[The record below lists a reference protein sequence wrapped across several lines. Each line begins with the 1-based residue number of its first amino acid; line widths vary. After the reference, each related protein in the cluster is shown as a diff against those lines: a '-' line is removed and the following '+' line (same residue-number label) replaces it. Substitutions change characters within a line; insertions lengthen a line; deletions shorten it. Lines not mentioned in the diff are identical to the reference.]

1 MPNPVRVK
9 KVPVQLDK
17 ERHLVYD
24 MNAFCELEERFGTL
38 QQAMEELQKGSLK
51 AIRTALWAGLV
62 HEDESLTEKQVGAMI
77 GVVDLQDVAKKMA
90 EAIQAALPEA
100 DAKN

>member
-1 MPNPVRVK
+1 MANPVRVK
-9 KVPVQLDK
+9 KVPVTLDK

-24 MNAFCELEERFGTL
+24 MNAFCELEERFGTI

-62 HEDESLTEKQVGAMI
+62 HEDEGLTEKQVGSMI
-77 GVVDLQDVAKKMA
+77 GVVDLKDVAKAMA